1 MVCLAKL
8 LNHTGITSE
17 ILLASN
23 QNDGETGTEVHDFG
37 NPLQIGKRGG
47 KEMSVSVGI
56 YGPGRREGWYWI
68 IEASSV
74 SMDSGI

>member
-23 QNDGETGTEVHDFG
+23 QNDGETGAEVHDFG
-37 NPLQIGKRGG
+37 NPLEIAEEEARRRALVLVFTDLEEERGG
-47 KEMSVSVGI
+47 IG
-56 YGPGRREGWYWI
+56 
-68 IEASSV
+68 
-74 SMDSGI
+74 

>member
-23 QNDGETGTEVHDFG
+23 QNDGETGAEVHDFG
-37 NPLQIGKRGG
+37 NPLEIA
-47 KEMSVSVGI
+47 KEEA
-56 YGPGRREGWYWI
+56 RR
-68 IEASSV
+68 
-74 SMDSGI
+74 